1 MINKILYPTD
11 FSEASQA
18 ALPMLRDLAKR
29 YGAEIHILHVV
40 DLHSEFLMDG
50 GYMVPLLISYPV
62 EEEQLAEFARKRLN
76 EFVQEHLPDLQES
89 VKKVIA
95 LGKPFAEIV
104 QYAEEQGIDLIVIST
119 HGHSAI
125 GSVLV
130 GSVAEKVIHKAHCAV
145 LTVRHPGH
153 PSD

>member
-11 FSEASQA
+11 FSKASQA

-29 YGAEIHILHVV
+29 YGAEVHILHVV
-40 DLHSEFLMDG
+40 DVQSEFLMDG

-89 VKKVIA
+89 IKKVIA
-95 LGKPFAEIV
+95 VGKPFAEIV
-104 QYAEEQGIDLIVIST
+104 QYARDQGIDLIIIST

-130 GSVAEKVIHKAHCAV
+130 GSVAEKVVHKAHCAV
-145 LTVRHPGH
+145 LTVRHLEHKP
-153 PSD
+153 

>member
-1 MINKILYPTD
+1 MISKILYPTD
-11 FSEASQA
+11 FSKASQA
-18 ALPMLRDLAKR
+18 ALPMLRDLAKH

-40 DLHSEFLMDG
+40 DIQSEFLMDG

-95 LGKPFAEIV
+95 VGKPFAEIV
-104 QYAEEQGIDLIVIST
+104 QYAKEQGIDLVVIST

-145 LTVRHPGH
+145 LTVRYPEHKP
-153 PSD
+153 

>member
-1 MINKILYPTD
+1 
-11 FSEASQA
+11 
-18 ALPMLRDLAKR
+18 
-29 YGAEIHILHVV
+29 VV

-62 EEEQLAEFARKRLN
+62 EQKQLAEIAQKRLN
-76 EFVQEHLPDLQES
+76 EFVQDHLPDLQDS
-89 VKKVIA
+89 VKKVVA
-95 LGKPFAEIV
+95 LGGPFAEIV
-104 QYAEEQGIDLIVIST
+104 QYAQEQAIDLIVMST

-130 GSVAEKVIHKAHCAV
+130 GSVAEKVVHKAPCAV

-153 PSD
+153 KAE

>member
-1 MINKILYPTD
+1 MIKKILYPTD

-29 YGAEIHILHVV
+29 YEAEVHVLHVV

-62 EEEQLAEFARKRLN
+62 EQKQLAEIAQKRLN
-76 EFVQEHLPDLQES
+76 EFVQDHLPDLQDS
-89 VKKVIA
+89 VKKVVA
-95 LGKPFAEIV
+95 LGGPFAEIV
-104 QYAEEQGIDLIVIST
+104 QYAQEQAIDLIVMST

-130 GSVAEKVIHKAHCAV
+130 GSVAEKVVHKAPCAV

-153 PSD
+153 KAE

>member
-11 FSEASQA
+11 FSEASEA

-29 YGAEIHILHVV
+29 YGAEVHVLHVV

-62 EEEQLAEFARKRLN
+62 EEEQLSEFARKRLD
-76 EFVQEHLPDLQES
+76 EFVRDHLPDMQES

-95 LGKPFAEIV
+95 LGRPFAEIV
-104 QYAEEQGIDLIVIST
+104 QYAQEQGIDLIVIST
-119 HGHSAI
+119 HGHSAL
-125 GSVLV
+125 GSVLL
-130 GSVAEKVIHKAHCAV
+130 GSVAEKVVHKAHCAV
-145 LTVRHPGH
+145 LTVRHPDH
-153 PSD
+153 KAE

>member
-1 MINKILYPTD
+1 MISKILYPTD
-11 FSEASQA
+11 FSKASQA
-18 ALPMLRDLAKR
+18 ALPLLRDLAQR
-29 YGAEIHILHVV
+29 YGAQIHILHVV
-40 DLHSEFLMDG
+40 DVHSEFLMDG

-76 EFVQEHLPDLQES
+76 EFVQDHLPDVQDS
-89 VKKVIA
+89 VKKVVA

-104 QYAEEQGIDLIVIST
+104 RYAQDQGIDLIVIST
-119 HGHSAI
+119 HGHSAL

-130 GSVAEKVIHKAHCAV
+130 GSVAEKVIHKAPCAV

-153 PSD
+153 KP

>member
-1 MINKILYPTD
+1 MIKKILYPTD
-11 FSEASQA
+11 FSQASQA
-18 ALPMLRDLAKR
+18 ALPLLRDLAQR
-29 YGAEIHILHVV
+29 YGAEVHILHVV

-62 EEEQLAEFARKRLN
+62 EEEQLSEFARKRLN
-76 EFVQEHLPDLQES
+76 EFVQEHLPDLTGS

-104 QYAEEQGIDLIVIST
+104 TYAQEQRIDLIVLST
-119 HGHSAI
+119 HGHSAL

-130 GSVAEKVIHKAHCAV
+130 GSVAEKVVHKAPCAV
-145 LTVRHPGH
+145 LTVRYPAHQPE
-153 PSD
+153 

>member
-1 MINKILYPTD
+1 MISKILYPTD
-11 FSEASQA
+11 FSKASQA

-40 DLHSEFLMDG
+40 DIQSEFLMDG

-62 EEEQLAEFARKRLN
+62 EEEQLAEFARKRLS

-95 LGKPFAEIV
+95 VGKPFAEIV
-104 QYAEEQGIDLIVIST
+104 QYAKEQGIDLIVIST

-145 LTVRHPGH
+145 LTVRHLEH
-153 PSD
+153 KS